1 MYKSSHFVQLCIG
14 GPRFDKSSENFRV
27 TLNDRV
33 EFPCNPSSE
42 PHIMNPSWRK
52 DGNVLT
58 EDGLQFIIEEAQYDD
73 EGVYT
78 CEVNN
83 NYSTDS
89 KSFHLKVRSKI
100 LFVIKCLFLLIH
112 TFFIM
117 LFRPTHAIVA
127 SNWHNPRTFPGGC
140 HYSSTRVV

>member
-1 MYKSSHFVQLCIG
+1 
-14 GPRFDKSSENFRV
+14 
-27 TLNDRV
+27 
-33 EFPCNPSSE
+33 
-42 PHIMNPSWRK
+42 MNPSWRK